1 MAWLPRLVV
10 LKSSSNHKCLS
21 LTKDIPLVPAGFM
34 SCNTE
39 QVVNPKAKFEV
50 ERASTGTGLVH
61 IRCCYNNKYW
71 VTCQTSR
78 DNIWIVASADK
89 PEEDQSKSS
98 CTLFEPR
105 FAVGESQVLFFHVE
119 RRRFTSLWK
128 REGTLELALYLGA
141 GSGDVFQVVDW
152 ETLVILPP
160 RVAFKSFEDGKYL
173 CSRWIEKHPYQR
185 FESNLDVGDP
195 LVAKELFV
203 TANGSLRIKDGHYA
217 KFWRRSPNWIWA
229 DASTENMS
237 DDTLFWPVRIQDN
250 VIALRNLG
258 NNNFC
263 GGLTTEYKTNCLNAA
278 YRNICKESKL
288 VVEELVLSRNI
299 YNINFRLSDSRI
311 YNEQV
316 IEMDTAV
323 AVNNSPNRDSTIS
336 LSFAEKDSRT
346 RSWNSSVSLKLGVNT
361 TLQVNSI
368 PLILD
373 GKIELSV
380 ESTTAY
386 QWGQTTTVEQTRE
399 ANYAVVVPPLTKM
412 KVSLIASRAS
422 CDVPFYYTQRD
433 ILTDGRTVTKTMD
446 DGLFTGI
453 NAYKFDY
460 QNQASFIG
468 GQVIPSVSSPWR
480 LPRAVYFWVC
490 VVLVFSVLLRLLHF
504 M

>member
-1 MAWLPRLVV
+1 MQQPKLV
-10 LKSSSNHKCLS
+10 L
-21 LTKDIPLVPAGFM
+21 
-34 SCNTE
+34 
-39 QVVNPKAKFEV
+39 
-50 ERASTGTGLVH
+50 
-61 IRCCYNNKYW
+61 
-71 VTCQTSR
+71 
-78 DNIWIVASADK
+78 WI
-89 PEEDQSKSS
+89 
-98 CTLFEPR
+98 F
-105 FAVGESQVLFFHVE
+105 
-119 RRRFTSLWK
+119 
-128 REGTLELALYLGA
+128 
-141 GSGDVFQVVDW
+141 
-152 ETLVILPP
+152 
-160 RVAFKSFEDGKYL
+160 
-173 CSRWIEKHPYQR
+173 
-185 FESNLDVGDP
+185 VGDP
-195 LVAKELFV
+195 LEAKELFV
-203 TANGSLRIKDGHYA
+203 TAANGSLRIKDGHYA
-217 KFWRRSPNWIWA
+217 KFWRRIPNWIWA

-288 VVEELVLSRNI
+288 VVEELVLSMNI

-323 AVNNSPNRDSTIS
+323 AVNNSPNRDSTIN

-346 RSWNSSVSLKLGVNT
+346 RSWNSSVSLKLGVNE

-368 PLILD
+368 PLIID
-373 GKIELSV
+373 GKIELYV

-399 ANYAVVVPPLTKM
+399 ANYAVVVPPLSKM

-422 CDVPFYYTQRD
+422 CDVPFSYTQRD

-460 QNQASFIG
+460 QNQASLLVARLFLLSHVHG
-468 GQVIPSVSSPWR
+468 GSRV
-480 LPRAVYFWVC
+480 LCTFGC
-490 VVLVFSVLLRLLHF
+490 VWF
-504 M
+504 